1 MKIDFRPLDVDDW
14 LGRKHVR
21 GVYVSQEVFQTD
33 LLNRAL
39 VALHEQRGH
48 DQKRTKDLL
57 WYLWEDAQ
65 TNPMPYGEKLDFGTQ
80 GHNTFVDC
88 VRKNHTVA
96 ALSLLRQLRMEQVL
110 LAHLR
115 HNFGRDV
122 GEKAQAIADGY
133 RDPKLK
139 VGMHI
144 NGVPAEEGHW
154 IFRMTGEE
162 LLAHTPDIYWYFNEF
177 LNVPY
182 MVDADLLGPARLIV
196 ATSYSMKEL
205 ERLRSDTMLPLHLF
219 AVSTQFNHEI
229 EDWRS
234 AYLMRQT
241 QMIFIELTGYT
252 NGQFGM
258 DRREAQEF
266 HYRDWATKKRA

>member
-1 MKIDFRPLDVDDW
+1 MKITLRPLATDDW

-21 GVYVSQEVFQTD
+21 GVYASQEVFQAD

-39 VALHEQRGH
+39 IELHEQRGH
-48 DQKRTKDLL
+48 EPKRTKALL
-57 WYLWEDAQ
+57 WYMWEDAQ
-65 TNPMPYGEKLDFGTQ
+65 TNPLPHGDKLEFDRLAHDAFAE
-80 GHNTFVDC
+80 C
-88 VRKNHTVA
+88 VSANHTVA
-96 ALSLLRQLRMEQVL
+96 ALSLLRQVRMEQVM

-115 HNFGRDV
+115 HNFGRDL
-122 GEKAQAIADGY
+122 GEKAQAIVDGY
-133 RDPKLK
+133 HDQKLK
-139 VGMHI
+139 VGMHV

-154 IFRMTGEE
+154 IYAMTGEE
-162 LLAHTPDIYWYFNEF
+162 LLEHTPDIYWYFNEF

-182 MVDADLLGPARLIV
+182 MVDAKLLRPARLIV

-234 AYLMRQT
+234 QYLMRQT
-241 QMIFIELTGYT
+241 QMIFIELTGYA

-258 DRREAQEF
+258 DRRDAMEF
-266 HYRDWATKKRA
+266 HHRDWNTKKRA